1 MGDTP
6 IESLIIELK
15 LKADELTDSAAEKAL
30 NNIRSAVQ
38 ALNEDLKAAEASL
51 SAIGTKFGGFG
62 NKAGVREKSVE
73 PTPVAAPATAV
84 TPPVPT
90 APSAPVP
97 AATTPAPV
105 STKQGKEWA
114 AQSKQLER
122 DFRADE
128 LRKKRAAD
136 RAHALNLRRI
146 DQIAN
151 KEAREEQRRVAISA
165 KAAQDVI
172 DEEERAGKR
181 AELLKFKAK
190 TEEIKERDAGDAKVR
205 AAAES
210 LATDLKAVGV
220 DTEARKRGISRET
233 DAGRLTAMR
242 GKLED
247 ELATVGDQIKAG
259 LVDPERGKARQE
271 SLAGLIEHTKGL
283 EDTAKR
289 EERANAKQR
298 KMPTSLKGLIG
309 GMEGLGPI
317 AAGVYL
323 FKSAISAITGA
334 LSGLASATETSQNVK
349 QLGEEIGLTSAQLEG
364 FRAIAIQVGDTQG
377 TVVKDL
383 ERLGKEWT
391 SVIPGYIHAG
401 LNRMQI
407 SVMDSSGNRRKF
419 ADVLNELSDKA
430 SKDKRVAEEMYA
442 YFRQLG
448 IAGKQLTD
456 VLKMGPKKIESERRK
471 DVLTGVAKSDWQ
483 VQFEAETWVE
493 VTTAMRVAG
502 NAASLFGA
510 GLWKIVKFLTT
521 STPLGGVGAVAW
533 QAKNLIYGSGNE
545 SEQIKVTP
553 QSVRQFSNDR
563 RTPEAMG
570 SGFKIDQMNVNVRVD
585 KDGRAT
591 ASVDGVKPS
600 RVTTNVAPWAG
611 VR

>member
-38 ALNEDLKAAEASL
+38 GLNKDLKEAEASL

-62 NKAGVREKSVE
+62 SKAGVREKSVE
-73 PTPVAAPATAV
+73 PAPMADV
-84 TPPVPT
+84 
-90 APSAPVP
+90 
-97 AATTPAPV
+97 
-105 STKQGKEWA
+105 KQGAEWA
-114 AQSKQLER
+114 AQSKQMER
-122 DFRADE
+122 DARADE

-298 KMPTSLKGLIG
+298 KMPTSLKGLMG

-323 FKSAISAITGA
+323 AKSIFSAIGGA
-334 LSGLASATETSQNVK
+334 LSGLKAVGDEAQNVK
-349 QLGEEIGLTSAQLEG
+349 QLGEEIGLTSSQLEG

-383 ERLGKEWT
+383 ERLGKEWA

-419 ADVLNELSDKA
+419 ADVLNELSNKA
-430 SKDKRVAEEMYA
+430 RKDKRVAEEMYA

-456 VLKMGPKKIESERRK
+456 VLKMGSKEIERRTQ
-471 DVLTGVAKSDWQ
+471 LSRMTGLSKTDEQIEAQARMGVELEIAGTWLGNFFSELSTQVWEFTTLRPWKPLSRAVNEYNAFWNELFSNMSTTGRNGAESKVAT
-483 VQFEAETWVE
+483 EAVSVNPQKASMYGPTRDS
-493 VTTAMRVAG
+493 A
-502 NAASLFGA
+502 AASRAQNF
-510 GLWKIVKFLTT
+510 
-521 STPLGGVGAVAW
+521 
-533 QAKNLIYGSGNE
+533 NLE
-545 SEQIKVTP
+545 SMT
-553 QSVRQFSNDR
+553 
-563 RTPEAMG
+563 
-570 SGFKIDQMNVNVRVD
+570 VNVSVD
-585 KDGRAT
+585 KSGRAT

>member
-6 IESLIIELK
+6 IESLIVELK
-15 LKADELTDSAAEKAL
+15 LKADELTNSAAEQAL
-30 NNIRSAVQ
+30 KNIREAVQ
-38 ALNEDLKAAEASL
+38 GLNVELKEAEGYL

-62 NKAGVREKSVE
+62 NKAVGRENSGGSAPVTA
-73 PTPVAAPATAV
+73 PAHVVPPLAPPPVAA
-84 TPPVPT
+84 
-90 APSAPVP
+90 
-97 AATTPAPV
+97 
-105 STKQGKEWA
+105 TKQGSEWA

-122 DFRADE
+122 DAKAEE
-128 LRKKRAAD
+128 LRKKKASETAHKENMKRIGLIAD
-136 RAHALNLRRI
+136 R
-146 DQIAN
+146 
-151 KEAREEQRRVAISA
+151 ETREEQKRIA
-165 KAAQDVI
+165 KAAESARALI
-172 DEEERAGKR
+172 DEEEEAGIR
-181 AELLKFKAK
+181 AEKIKFKAAQK
-190 TEEIKERDAGDAKVR
+190 EIKDRDASESAASK
-205 AAAES
+205 AAES
-210 LATDLKAVGV
+210 LAADLKAIGV

-233 DAGRLTAMR
+233 DSGTLTRKR

-247 ELATVGDQIKAG
+247 ELSTVGDQIKAG

-298 KMPTSLKGLIG
+298 KMPTSLKGLMG

-323 FKSAISAITGA
+323 FKSAIGAITGA
-334 LSGLASATETSQNVK
+334 LSGLASATEASQSVK
-349 QLGEEIGLTSAQLEG
+349 QLGEEIGLTSSQLEG
-364 FRAIAIQVGDTQG
+364 FRAIAIRAGDTQG

-448 IAGKQLTD
+448 ISGKQLTD
-456 VLKMGPKKIESERRK
+456 VLKMGPEKIEAERRK

-483 VQFEAETWVE
+483 VQFEADTWVE
-493 VTTAMRVAG
+493 VTTALRVAG
-502 NAASLFGA
+502 NAASLFGS
-510 GLWKIVKFLTT
+510 GLWA
-521 STPLGGVGAVAW
+521 LGKEMTKLAILGPVGASTLNAVKSMLGRNGAESKVATEAVSVNP
-533 QAKNLIYGSGNE
+533 QKASMYGPTRDAAAAARSQNFNLENM
-545 SEQIKVTP
+545 T
-553 QSVRQFSNDR
+553 
-563 RTPEAMG
+563 
-570 SGFKIDQMNVNVRVD
+570 VNVSVD
-585 KDGRAT
+585 KSGRAT